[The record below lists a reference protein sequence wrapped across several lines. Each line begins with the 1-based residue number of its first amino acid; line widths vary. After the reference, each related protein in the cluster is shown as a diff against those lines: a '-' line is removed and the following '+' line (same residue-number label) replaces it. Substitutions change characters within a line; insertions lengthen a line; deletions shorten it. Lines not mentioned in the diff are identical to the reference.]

1 MVETLT
7 RCEPTG
13 SAKPTKVHTKQ
24 TKQTKRHIPLRL
36 LSSTA
41 IITILLFAGA
51 NIAIEQIDPL
61 ERLFWTGLTGARQHI
76 FVSKLPKLM
85 SSGQNPDVLVLG
97 SSVSLYPAVRADDEL
112 AGKKARWDFWYE
124 RNVILPY
131 DKVQFLA
138 HHLTKSTGKKVSV
151 TNASVAGSLVSD
163 QFLILKKFLAAG
175 KKTKQIVV
183 CLSPRDFLDNNRIE
197 LDKTPTHNV
206 LGDWASLPE
215 LIQKGE
221 SWQKITDATLGNLS
235 YYYLHRREFSHFLTN
250 LTAKTF
256 CRPMNL
262 YEAAKQLNVNA
273 QANTNENTGQNPT
286 TSTQNQTTAQTQ
298 NTTNVAGKNLDENQR
313 NTFFNPSN
321 SAIYRQPPN
330 TLYHLDE
337 YERMYLPLD
346 EKQFAAQVEC
356 FNNFLILAEEK
367 SIPVIVVN
375 TPLPKENT
383 ALLPVETY
391 NRYKAAMIDGCAK
404 TGATFL
410 DPAQEAPY
418 STHKDFEDASHM
430 NTSGGIKFYTSILDS
445 IKQSNTEFAG

>member
-1 MVETLT
+1 MVETVT
-7 RCEPTG
+7 RWEPTS
-13 SAKPTKVHTKQ
+13 SAKPTEVQ
-24 TKQTKRHIPLRL
+24 SKQTKRNIPLRL

-51 NIAIEQIDPL
+51 NIAIEKIDPL

-131 DKVQFLA
+131 DKVEFLA
-138 HHLTKSTGKKVSV
+138 HHLTKSTGKKVTV

-183 CLSPRDFLDNNRIE
+183 CFSPRDFLDNNRIE

-206 LGDWASLPE
+206 LGDWTSLPE

-235 YYYLHRREFSHFLTN
+235 AYYLHRREFSQFLTN
-250 LTAKTF
+250 LTAKAF
-256 CRPMNL
+256 CRPVNL
-262 YEAAKQLNVNA
+262 YEAAKQLNE
-273 QANTNENTGQNPT
+273 QANANQNTRQNQT
-286 TSTQNQTTAQTQ
+286 TSTQTTARTQT
-298 NTTNVAGKNLDENQR
+298 TTNVAWKNLNENQR

-337 YERMYLPLD
+337 YEHMYLPVD
-346 EKQFAAQVEC
+346 EKQFAAQVES
-356 FNNFLILAEEK
+356 FNNFLILAAEK
-367 SIPVIVVN
+367 NIPVIVVN

-391 NRYKAAMIDGCAK
+391 NRYKAAMIDGCEK

-410 DPAQEAPY
+410 DPAQEVPY

-445 IKQSNTEFAG
+445 IKQTNTEFAG